1 MMKKTLPRFLLV
13 AAMSLALF
21 ASACSSVYRPSG
33 TPFSDDQTYLIVKGV
48 TGEEVLQV
56 MDSAPHERLVL
67 DGRETWI
74 WVYSKGGTT
83 KSFSVSLFN
92 KKVEDTFTYIE

>member
-1 MMKKTLPRFLLV
+1 MITKTAYRFLFV
-13 AAMSLALF
+13 MAVSLILF
-21 ASACSSVYRPSG
+21 ASACSNIYSPSG
-33 TPFSDDQTYLIVKGV
+33 TPFNAEKTYLIVKGM
-48 TGEEVLQV
+48 TGEEVLQI

-74 WVYSKGGTT
+74 WVYSDEGET